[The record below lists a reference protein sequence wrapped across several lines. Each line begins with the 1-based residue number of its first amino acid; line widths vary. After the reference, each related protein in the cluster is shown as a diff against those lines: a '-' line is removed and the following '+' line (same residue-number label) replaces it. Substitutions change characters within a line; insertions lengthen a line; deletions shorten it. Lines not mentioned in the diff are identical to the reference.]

1 MSKELYKENKPKK
14 KVGKIIGISL
24 LIFALFIVAIF
35 VYANLSAMYRENEQD
50 QKMKDGVQSLLEEG
64 NYINKLRDVSFSD
77 LEVSTDVKIQKS
89 KYGFKSVDVNINYSS
104 EELGKLI
111 KDGKYE
117 EAIIKMYNILPV
129 HNEIE
134 NKCYDIRDL
143 AYNVDYSKRY
153 RQMIYL
159 DVSASGSLTGS
170 VSKKWIT
177 VLTGEGIYDKCELYY
192 DGEDESVMLSW
203 GRDNLFYGHPYVKK
217 DGFDMEI
224 LSVVDYFDYMET
236 DEYKEKNPAPEPT
249 PEPTKSN
256 YVYTPPQSTQNEKP
270 AIYDPYNALGYGD
283 SYSFYEA
290 HSGSFSCYEEAAN
303 YYWEVHDQLE
313 EYYDGDVTEYE
324 DTGY

>member
-24 LIFALFIVAIF
+24 LIFALFIVAILLF
-35 VYANLSAMYRENEQD
+35 AHFSVMYREYGED
-50 QKMKDGVQSLLEEG
+50 QKMKDGVQSLIEDG
-64 NYINKLRDVSFSD
+64 YYMNKLREVSFSD
-77 LEVSTDVKIQKS
+77 LEVSTDVKIK
-89 KYGFKSVDVNINYSS
+89 KNYGVKSVDVNFNYSS

-111 KDGKYE
+111 KDRKYE
-117 EAIIKMYNILPV
+117 EAIIKMYNILTVHSKIRSECHDILETAYSREGSKWNKNIPLLDVRV
-129 HNEIE
+129 HNSST
-134 NKCYDIRDL
+134 Y
-143 AYNVDYSKRY
+143 YG
-153 RQMIYL
+153 
-159 DVSASGSLTGS
+159 SGSRIV
-170 VSKKWIT
+170 VS
-177 VLTGEGIYDKCELYY
+177 TGEDRKDTCELCYGSIY
-192 DGEDESVMLSW
+192 ESVELCSGW
-203 GRDNLFYGHPYVKK
+203 DTVFYGHPYMEKN
-217 DGFDMEI
+217 GNDMEI
-224 LSVVDYFDYMET
+224 VSVVDYFDYMET

-256 YVYTPPQSTQNEKP
+256 FVYTPPQSTQNEKP

-313 EYYDGDVTEYE
+313 EYYDGDITEYE